1 MKKKTMKI
9 LRTMNQT
16 KSGLSSAAA
25 PAAAAT
31 TKQLANFLN
40 QTRLNVWQV
49 SFENFRWLEGQTM
62 GQGNVSISAPALSLI
77 SNKISW

>member
-16 KSGLSSAAA
+16 KGGLSSAAA

-40 QTRLNVWQV
+40 QTRLNV
-49 SFENFRWLEGQTM
+49 
-62 GQGNVSISAPALSLI
+62 
-77 SNKISW
+77 

>member
-16 KSGLSSAAA
+16 NSGLSS
-25 PAAAAT
+25 AAAAT

-40 QTRLNVWQV
+40 QTRLNV
-49 SFENFRWLEGQTM
+49 
-62 GQGNVSISAPALSLI
+62 
-77 SNKISW
+77 